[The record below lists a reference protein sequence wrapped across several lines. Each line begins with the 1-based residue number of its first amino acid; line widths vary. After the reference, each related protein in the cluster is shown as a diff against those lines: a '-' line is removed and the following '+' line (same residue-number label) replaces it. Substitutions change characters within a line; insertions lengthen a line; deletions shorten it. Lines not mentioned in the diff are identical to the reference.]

1 MLKET
6 YIQELVD
13 QIIEMQDG
21 HDRKVEALE
30 RISAE
35 ASHLENE
42 MKTTE
47 KELALQNAKAWV
59 EECQDKCV
67 FSSASKQARSAAA
80 TLRARVC
87 SRVPHI

>member
-47 KELALQNAKAWV
+47 KELALQNAKARV
-59 EECQDKCV
+59 EECQDACV
-67 FSSASKQARSAAA
+67 FSASKKARSAAA
-80 TLRARVC
+80 ILRARVC